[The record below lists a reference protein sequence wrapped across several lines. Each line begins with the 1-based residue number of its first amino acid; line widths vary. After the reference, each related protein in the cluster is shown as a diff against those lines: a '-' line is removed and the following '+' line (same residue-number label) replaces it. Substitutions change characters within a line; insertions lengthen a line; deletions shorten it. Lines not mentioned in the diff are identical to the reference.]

1 MNRGLYIGASAL
13 IANQKR
19 LDVLS
24 NNLSNVNTSGYK
36 KDIVL
41 EESFPEVLLKKIN
54 DLPGN
59 KIAGGNGVTVEK
71 DGQVYTAHTDNGYF
85 MVKTPMGTSYQKDIE
100 YIVDGEGN
108 LSTFY
113 KNNKGEYKTDGENY
127 IVGQGGNPT
136 VYTPSPSVIGTM
148 GAGAKFHKIITDFS
162 QGDMVETGGNLD
174 ISLKGPGFFKVE
186 GQNGEVFYT
195 RDGSFSVNN
204 QGELVT
210 LEGHRVLGK
219 NGGPITIGENSDI
232 KVTKGGQVIS
242 GGEALGTL
250 DIVDLDNEEYLRKIG
265 NNLYK
270 MIDGVGG
277 EEIPFNGQVLQ
288 GYLESSN
295 IDSIK
300 ELVEMITLMRNFESC
315 QKVIRVQDEMLEK
328 SANEIGRV

>member
-1 MNRGLYIGASAL
+1 MNRGLYIGATAL

-19 LDVLS
+19 LDVLA
-24 NNLSNVNTSGYK
+24 NNLSNVNTNGYK

-54 DLPGN
+54 DLPEN
-59 KIAGGNGVTVEK
+59 KTAGGNGVTVET

-85 MVKTPMGTSYQKDIE
+85 MVKTPLGVSYQKDIE

-108 LSTFY
+108 LRTFY
-113 KNNKGEYKTDGENY
+113 KNSKGEYKTDGENY

-136 VYTPSPSVIGTM
+136 VYTPSPNVIGTM
-148 GAGAKFHKIITDFS
+148 GAGVKFQKIVTDFS
-162 QGDMVETGGNLD
+162 QGNMVETGGKFD
-174 ISLKGPGFFKVE
+174 ISLNGPGFFKVE
-186 GQNGEVFYT
+186 DQNGKVFYT
-195 RDGSFSVNN
+195 RDGSFSMNN

-219 NGGPITIGENSDI
+219 NGPITIGENGDI
-232 KVTKGGQVIS
+232 EVTKDGQVIS
-242 GGEALGTL
+242 NGKTLDTL
-250 DIVDLDNEEYLRKIG
+250 DIVDLDNGEYLRKIG

-270 MIDGVGG
+270 MIDGVEG
-277 EEIPFNGQVLQ
+277 EEIPFNGEVLQ
-288 GYLESSN
+288 GYLEGSN
-295 IDSIK
+295 VDSIK

-315 QKVIRVQDEMLEK
+315 QKVIRIQDEMLEK